1 MSNYFQSL
9 KRLEQEQAIRN
20 ATPDTPATRVENVRE
35 TRAQATDASA
45 PGGSA
50 PGRPNNGSSENDIPE
65 VTAEPVNPKVT
76 RLEPRPE
83 VVHEERALRVI
94 EPPSL
99 PSERTIGSFTALF
112 DNLRAIGNG
121 APVGSVVISAASTI
135 ESVESISNGL
145 ANEVCRHSLRVMVA
159 ELTRSVSQ
167 PTLKIRLQSRDEKD
181 SDVEI
186 DVPPPAQML
195 TLDLRG
201 GPVPQEL
208 TNWMASARAHY
219 DMVIL
224 EAPPLGLSV
233 DAAMLARACDGLIL
247 TAEARGTSKDMLMD
261 AVGRAD
267 TVGCPLLGV
276 VMQGRP
282 EWTPLW
288 LRRLTAVR
296 NLF

>member
-1 MSNYFQSL
+1 VSNYFQSL
-9 KRLEQEQAIRN
+9 KRLEQEQALRN
-20 ATPDTPATRVENVRE
+20 ATPGAPATRVETVDDELTGSPPPTDNVRE
-35 TRAQATDASA
+35 
-45 PGGSA
+45 
-50 PGRPNNGSSENDIPE
+50 IPE

-76 RLEPRPE
+76 RLEPRPD
-83 VVHEERALRVI
+83 VVHEATALRVL
-94 EPPSL
+94 ERPSL
-99 PSERTIGSFTALF
+99 PREGTVGSFTALF

-121 APVGSVVISAASTI
+121 APIASVVISAASMV
-135 ESVESISNGL
+135 ESVDRISNGL
-145 ANEVCRHSLRVMVA
+145 ADEVCRHSLRVVVA
-159 ELTRSVSQ
+159 ELSRSVSQ
-167 PTLKIRLQSRDEKD
+167 PILKIRLQSRDTDD
-181 SDVEI
+181 SDTEASI
-186 DVPPPAQML
+186 PHPAQSL
-195 TLDLRG
+195 VLDLRG

-208 TNWMASARAHY
+208 TDWMTSARAHY

-267 TVGCPLLGV
+267 TVGCPLLGI

-282 EWTPLW
+282 EWTPWW
-288 LRRLTAVR
+288 LRRVMAVR